1 MRKYLLL
8 SIILALCITSV
19 ITSAQEEEEC
29 NFVGL
34 LDAWAG
40 STVEGMP
47 NGAVFGYLVNLGTE
61 ADTLLTASTDVAE
74 VVEVHETTI
83 GDDDVMRMQPLSDG
97 LTVTPHNYVALQ
109 QGGYHIMLINL
120 LQQLEDGSTF
130 DITLVFESAGEVVV
144 TVPVHDLEH
153 MMNDMDMDHEETMG
167 DNMSMDMNH
176 EDEME
181 DMSLMVDEACAGV
194 HVLGAWARPGVAM
207 PNSAAYALL
216 VNLGASDVT
225 LVSATGSVAEAIELH
240 EMTMGEGD
248 VMRMSPIEGGILIP
262 AGGVAQLKPGGL
274 HIMIIGLTQDLE
286 TGNTISLTLTFDDDT
301 VMEVEVPVQEPLESP
316 MMMHD

>member
-1 MRKYLLL
+1 MKKYLLL
-8 SIILALCITSV
+8 AFILILSVTPV
-19 ITSAQEEEEC
+19 ITSAQEDC

-40 STVEGMP
+40 ATVEGMP
-47 NGAVFGYLVNLGTE
+47 NGAVYGYFVNLGTE

-74 VVEVHETTI
+74 VVEVHETTV
-83 GDDDVMRMQPLSDG
+83 GDDDVMRMQPLADG
-97 LTVTPHNYVALQ
+97 LVLTPHNYVQLQ
-109 QGGYHIMLINL
+109 PGGYHIMLINL
-120 LQQLEDGSTF
+120 LQELEDGSSF
-130 DITLVFESAGEVVV
+130 DITLVFESAGEVLV
-144 TVPVHDLEH
+144 TVPVHDMEH
-153 MMNDMDMDHEETMG
+153 MMNDMAMDMNDEES
-167 DNMSMDMNH
+167 MSEMDMNH

-181 DMSLMVDEACAGV
+181 EMSLMVDEACVGV

-225 LVSATGSVAEAIELH
+225 LVSATGSVSEAIELH
-240 EMTMGEGD
+240 EMIMGEGD

-262 AGGVAQLKPGGL
+262 AGGVAQLQPGGL

-286 TGNTISLTLTFDDDT
+286 TGDSVSLTLTFDDDT
-301 VMEVEVPVQEPLESP
+301 VMEVEVPVQEPMESAP

>member
-8 SIILALCITSV
+8 TFIIILLVAPV
-19 ITSAQEEEEC
+19 ITSAQEDCE
-29 NFVGL
+29 FVGL

-40 STVEGMP
+40 ATVEGLP

-61 ADTLLTASTDVAE
+61 ADTLLSASTDVAE
-74 VVEVHETTI
+74 AVEVHETTI
-83 GDDDVMRMQPLSDG
+83 DDNDVMHMQPLTDG
-97 LTVTPHNYVALQ
+97 LMVAPHNFVQLQ
-109 QGGYHIMLINL
+109 QGGYHLMLINL
-120 LQQLEDGSTF
+120 LQPLEDGSTF
-130 DITLVFESAGEVVV
+130 DITLVFESAGEVVI
-144 TVPVHDLEH
+144 TVPVHDMEH
-153 MMNDMDMDHEETMG
+153 MMNDMDMNHEETM
-167 DNMSMDMNH
+167 DDTSMDMNH
-176 EDEME
+176 EDDME
-181 DMSLMVDEACAGV
+181 EMSLMVDEACTDGV

-216 VNLGASDVT
+216 VNLGMSDLT
-225 LVSATGSVAEAIELH
+225 LVSATSSVSEVVELH

-262 AGGVAQLKPGGL
+262 AGGVARLQPGGL

-286 TGNTISLTLTFDDDT
+286 AGKSLSLTLTFDDDT
-301 VMEVEVPVQEPLESP
+301 TMEIEVPIQEPMESAP